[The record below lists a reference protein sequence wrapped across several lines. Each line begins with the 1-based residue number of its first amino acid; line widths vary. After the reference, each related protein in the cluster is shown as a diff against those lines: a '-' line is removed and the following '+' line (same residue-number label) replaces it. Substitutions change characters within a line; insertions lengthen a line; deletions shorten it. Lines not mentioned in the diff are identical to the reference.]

1 MKNAENTVSILKGN
15 ILYPMDEHRIGAK
28 PGGYLICQDDA
39 VVGVFDAVP
48 PRYREYP
55 ITDYGDYLIIPGLT
69 DLHVHAPQYPFRAL
83 GMDLELLPWLQTYTF
98 PEESK
103 YKEMDYAKPM
113 YEKFVSDLK
122 RSATTRAVIYGTL
135 HTPATLALMDLLEES
150 GMVTFVGKV
159 NMDRNSIPELTED
172 TLESAVDTR
181 KWIAACQARYQR
193 TRPILTPRFIPSCS
207 DVLMAELG
215 KIQRETGLPVQ
226 SHLSEN
232 RDEIAWVSD
241 LHPDTTCYGEAYAKY
256 GLFGGAVP
264 TVMAHCVHSTEEE
277 QDRMKEQGVFIAH
290 CPQSNMNLSSGVAPV
305 RRFLDRG
312 ISVGLGSDV
321 AGGTALSIFRA
332 MADAI
337 QASKM
342 RWALLDDSLA
352 PLTLAEAFYLGT
364 AGGGAFF
371 GKVGRFEPGYAFD
384 ALVIDDS
391 DFETTA
397 DYNGLI
403 QRLERLVY
411 LGRDDQIVAKYVGGK
426 PVF

>member
-1 MKNAENTVSILKGN
+1 M
-15 ILYPMDEHRIGAK
+15 
-28 PGGYLICQDDA
+28 
-39 VVGVFDAVP
+39 
-48 PRYREYP
+48 YREYP

-69 DLHVHAPQYPFRAL
+69 GLHVHAPQYPFRAL

-103 YKEMDYAKPM
+103 YRDMDYAKPM

-135 HTPATLALMDLLEES
+135 HTSATLALMDLLEES
-150 GMVTFVGKV
+150 GLVSLVRKV
-159 NMDRNSIPELTED
+159 NIDRNSIPELTE
-172 TLESAVDTR
+172 
-181 KWIAACQARYQR
+181 
-193 TRPILTPRFIPSCS
+193 
-207 DVLMAELG
+207 
-215 KIQRETGLPVQ
+215 ETGV
-226 SHLSEN
+226 SE
-232 RDEIAWVSD
+232 
-241 LHPDTTCYGEAYAKY
+241 LHPDTSCYGEAYAKY
-256 GLFGGAVP
+256 GLFGGTVP
-264 TVMAHCVHSTEEE
+264 TVMAHCVHSTDEE
-277 QDRMKEQGVFIAH
+277 QDRIQEQGVFIAH
-290 CPQSNMNLSSGVAPV
+290 CPQSNMNLSSGVAQV

-342 RWALLDDSLA
+342 HWALLDDSMA

-411 LGRDDQIVAKYVGGK
+411 LGRDDQIVAKYVCGK
-426 PVF
+426 PVFLRG